1 MADLTPKS
9 IFEERIPSRLR
20 NNPDRTKG
28 INAIYQFKI
37 TGENGGDWVVDL
49 TQSPGEVRAGSDANA
64 KCTITV
70 GDQDFVD
77 IVTGKLNGQMA
88 FMAGKLK
95 VSGDMSLALKLGAV
109 LG

>member
-1 MADLTPKS
+1 MADMTPKS
-9 IFEERIPSRLR
+9 IFEQRIPERMKT
-20 NNPDRTKG
+20 NPDKTKG

-37 TGENGGDWVVDL
+37 TGNTGGDWVVDL
-49 TQSPGEVRAGSDANA
+49 TKTPGEVRAGTDANA

-77 IVTGKLNGQMA
+77 IVSGKLNGQMA

-95 VSGDMSLALKLGAV
+95 VSGDMSLALKLGSV

>member
-9 IFEERIPSRLR
+9 IFEERIPNRLKT
-20 NNPDRTKG
+20 NPDRTKG

-37 TGENGGDWVVDL
+37 TGANGGEWVVDL
-49 TQSPGEVRAGSDANA
+49 TQSPGEVRAGGDANA

>member
-9 IFEERIPSRLR
+9 IFEERISQRMKDH
-20 NNPDRTKG
+20 PDKVKG
-28 INAIYQFKI
+28 INSIYQFKI
-37 TGENGGDWVVDL
+37 TGANGGDWVVDL
-49 TQSPGEVRAGSDANA
+49 TKSPGEVRAGSDANA

-70 GDQDFVD
+70 ADQDFVD
-77 IVTGKLNGQMA
+77 IVSGKLNGQMA

-95 VSGDMSLALKLGAV
+95 VAGDMSLALKLGAV

>member
-9 IFEERIPSRLR
+9 IFEERIAQRMKD
-20 NNPDRTKG
+20 NPDKTKG
-28 INAIYQFKI
+28 INAVYQFKI
-37 TGENGGDWVVDL
+37 TGGTGGEWVVD
-49 TQSPGEVRAGSDANA
+49 TTKSPGEVRAGTDAGA

-70 GDQDFVD
+70 ADSDFVD

-95 VSGDMSLALKLGAV
+95 VSGDMSLALKLGTI